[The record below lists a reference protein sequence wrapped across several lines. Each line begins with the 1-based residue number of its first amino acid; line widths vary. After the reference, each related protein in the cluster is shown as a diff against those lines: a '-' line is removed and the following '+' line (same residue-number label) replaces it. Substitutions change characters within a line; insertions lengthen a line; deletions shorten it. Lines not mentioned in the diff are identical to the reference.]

1 MTAFREFD
9 DFFHKFKFL
18 TRTSSETAAAK
29 ELGIKP
35 KTFNQMK
42 VDNKIPFEETLL
54 YCQDRQIDIVWLTNL
69 QSK

>member
-1 MTAFREFD
+1 MVAFREFD

-18 TRTSSETAAAK
+18 TRIKSETAAAK

-54 YCQDRQIDIVWLTNL
+54 YCQDRQIDILWLTNL

>member
-1 MTAFREFD
+1 MNAFREFD

-18 TRTSSETAAAK
+18 TRTKSETAAAK
-29 ELGIKP
+29 ELGIKQ

-42 VDNKIPFEETLL
+42 IDNKIPFEETLQ
-54 YCQDRQIDIVWLTNL
+54 YCQDRQIDILWLTTL

>member
-1 MTAFREFD
+1 MQAFGQFD
-9 DFFHKFKFL
+9 DFFHKFKFIA
-18 TRTSSETAAAK
+18 RTSSETATAK

-42 VDNKIPFEETLL
+42 LDNKIPFEETLM